1 MTALEGGHVA
11 ERFTQLDNAPWVVV
25 ISGYQANEHQ
35 AWCKFQNGTPCP
47 VIRYGGPSEEWLAV
61 EAGLPPPQT
70 DLSPS
75 ERKNVMNKVRDE
87 LAVEAMKPM
96 ADKVQVRDWTIPT
109 RDGATLEARTYRP
122 KAAGDGPLPVYLYFH
137 GGGFLFGTLTSEDAT
152 CSRIAISTN
161 ALVVNVNY
169 RHTPEYVYPTAWNDA
184 EDAFIWLHA
193 NIKELNGDA
202 AKIVVGGI
210 SAGGQLTASLTLAQH
225 LGKLPSGL
233 PSIAGQVL
241 MIPCLAHVD
250 CYDGLL
256 KKMKNPSV
264 SSYPENESAP
274 ILPRPMIDLFVGLLK
289 VENPDP
295 NDLRLNPGNA
305 TPDQV
310 KGLPPT
316 TFGICGLDALRDE
329 GLLYAK
335 MLTEAGVPTDIHVY
349 KGVPHGFRRFGD
361 KLSASKHWDETTD
374 SGITWALT
382 NPTATG
388 EFKIHEH

>member
-1 MTALEGGHVA
+1 
-11 ERFTQLDNAPWVVV
+11 
-25 ISGYQANEHQ
+25 
-35 AWCKFQNGTPCP
+35 
-47 VIRYGGPSEEWLAV
+47 
-61 EAGLPPPQT
+61 
-70 DLSPS
+70 
-75 ERKNVMNKVRDE
+75 
-87 LAVEAMKPM
+87 M
-96 ADKVQVRDWTIPT
+96 ADRVQVRDWTIPT

-122 KAAGDGPLPVYLYFH
+122 KAAGDGALPVYLYFH

-193 NIKELNGDA
+193 NIKEIDGDA
-202 AKIVVGGI
+202 AKVVVGGI

-256 KKMKNPSV
+256 KKMKSPSV

-316 TFGICGLDALRDE
+316 T
-329 GLLYAK
+329 
-335 MLTEAGVPTDIHVY
+335 VPTDIHVY

>member
-1 MTALEGGHVA
+1 MSD
-11 ERFTQLDNAPWVVV
+11 F
-25 ISGYQANEHQ
+25 S
-35 AWCKFQNGTPCP
+35 
-47 VIRYGGPSEEWLAV
+47 RYGGPSEEWLAV

-193 NIKELNGDA
+193 NIKEIDGDP
-202 AKIVVGGI
+202 AKVVVGGI

-225 LGKLPSGL
+225 LGKLPSEL

-256 KKMKNPSV
+256 KKMKSPSV

-305 TPDQV
+305 TPDKVQ
-310 KGLPPT
+310 GLPPT

-335 MLTEAGVPTDIHVY
+335 MLTEAG
-349 KGVPHGFRRFGD
+349 
-361 KLSASKHWDETTD
+361 
-374 SGITWALT
+374 
-382 NPTATG
+382 
-388 EFKIHEH
+388 